1 MFSHKQPTTCHATFL
16 FRNTNT
22 DIPLIIVG
30 REVLLMLSKN
40 FQDAMARA
48 STAVPGRVFSVAST
62 PRTLIRQLSIHRL
75 LVESSSIYSSAAR
88 VSPKGL
94 QARLPN
100 YQTASSRCGQQ
111 TCLPRCSLRSSS
123 FRFSSSSSSNSI
135 SGSRSIIIGQVRCF
149 ASQSQKTDGLGRS
162 ETFKEYRIQQE
173 VEQRRRAIQE
183 LEDDLLRSQVEVAD
197 ARFHLNLQE
206 LASLPV

>member
-1 MFSHKQPTTCHATFL
+1 M
-16 FRNTNT
+16 
-22 DIPLIIVG
+22 
-30 REVLLMLSKN
+30 LLMLRKN

-48 STAVPGRVFSVAST
+48 STAVPGGVFSVAATS
-62 PRTLIRQLSIHRL
+62 RTLIWQRGFQRLSSD
-75 LVESSSIYSSAAR
+75 SSYVYKSAAG
-88 VSPKGL
+88 VSRKVL
-94 QARLPN
+94 RARLSSF
-100 YQTASSRCGQQ
+100 QTASSQCSQK
-111 TCLPRCSLRSSS
+111 TCLPCGSFRLSS
-123 FRFSSSSSSNSI
+123 FSSNTTTISI
-135 SGSRSIIIGQVRCF
+135 AGARSIINSHVRCF

-173 VEQRRRAIQE
+173 VEQRRRAIRE

>member
-1 MFSHKQPTTCHATFL
+1 
-16 FRNTNT
+16 
-22 DIPLIIVG
+22 
-30 REVLLMLSKN
+30 
-40 FQDAMARA
+40 MARA
-48 STAVPGRVFSVAST
+48 CTAVPGRVFSVAATS
-62 PRTLIRQLSIHRL
+62 RTLIRQRGFNRL
-75 LVESSSIYSSAAR
+75 LSDSRYNYGSVNH
-88 VSPKGL
+88 VSRKGL
-94 QARLPN
+94 QARLSN
-100 YQTASSRCGQQ
+100 FQIASSQPSQQ
-111 TCLPRCSLRSSS
+111 TCFPRCSIRLSS
-123 FRFSSSSSSNSI
+123 FSFNTSTSFSNI
-135 SGSRSIIIGQVRCF
+135 AGARWITINQARHL

>member
-1 MFSHKQPTTCHATFL
+1 
-16 FRNTNT
+16 
-22 DIPLIIVG
+22 
-30 REVLLMLSKN
+30 
-40 FQDAMARA
+40 MARA
-48 STAVPGRVFSVAST
+48 STAVPGRVFSVAATS
-62 PRTLIRQLSIHRL
+62 RTLIRQRGFNRL
-75 LVESSSIYSSAAR
+75 LSDSRYNYGSVNH
-88 VSPKGL
+88 VSRKGL
-94 QARLPN
+94 QARLSN
-100 YQTASSRCGQQ
+100 FQIASSQPSQQ
-111 TCLPRCSLRSSS
+111 ICLPRCSSRLSSSS
-123 FRFSSSSSSNSI
+123 FNSSI
-135 SGSRSIIIGQVRCF
+135 SISNIGGIRSINSLSQVRHF